1 MRLTWTRMTWA
12 AVLAGSLLVAPI
24 HGFAQSSQDVR
35 VDLTL
40 RDADMMAAT
49 RLLTAQT
56 GLQFIVEPSEDPFPK
71 ITLSL
76 TAVTAEDAIRYL
88 CQAAGA
94 HFRRDDNGVYIIS
107 RTKPVTTE
115 PTTPAV
121 PPVPAKL
128 KLAKIKLMKAD
139 AEDVYMQIRGIPFDP
154 MRGFLEMN
162 RLGNITDAALNNDYD
177 PGGIYVL
184 GPNGDSNPT
193 FSPVGTQ
200 SYSQPRTGGESG
212 SNILLPGEAG
222 GQEVGGGGP
231 GGGFGGGG
239 QGGGFGGGGQGGGG
253 ADGGGGGAQGGS
265 LPRGGLV
272 PQGLSFLSYDPNE
285 NAIIVQGTDEQIRA
299 LQDAI
304 AYFDVAPRQVVVK
317 VEFVTTSNSLN
328 RSLGFEFNYS
338 RGPLFLGPRP
348 GTFARAGD
356 PFFLA
361 YSTGNV
367 SMRVRHLMQ
376 EGFGKVVSAPMLR
389 TLNNQPAL
397 VRQSVQTTIFLAQ
410 STAVAGGT
418 VFTTFNPQQYT
429 VNTQL
434 AVRPRI
440 NGDGTITMFMNPTI
454 QDFGQIRRAPNG
466 QEIPDR
472 LTQTVQVVARVKSGE
487 TIVLGG
493 LTRKT
498 DLGSAQ
504 RFPILGDLP
513 IIGQFFRSS
522 TKERNV
528 SELLVFVTP
537 TIIEDDE
544 NYGLGP

>member
-1 MRLTWTRMTWA
+1 MRLNWTRMTLGVA
-12 AVLAGSLLVAPI
+12 LVVGLIAAPI
-24 HGFAQSSQDVR
+24 AGYAQTSQDVR

-56 GLQFIVEPSEDPFPK
+56 GLQFIVEPTEDPFPK

-76 TAVTAEDAIRYL
+76 AGVTAEDAIRYL

-94 HFRRDDNGVYIIS
+94 FFKRDDNGVYIIS
-107 RTKPVTTE
+107 RSKPVRPDSVA
-115 PTTPAV
+115 PTVPAV
-121 PPVPAKL
+121 PPKL

-139 AEDVYMQIRGIPFDP
+139 AEDVYKQIRGIAFDP

-162 RLGNITDAALNNDYD
+162 RLGEITDAALNNDYD
-177 PGGIYVL
+177 PGGIFIL
-184 GPNGDSNPT
+184 GPNGEGAPT
-193 FSPVGTQ
+193 FTPVGTQ
-200 SYSQPRTGGESG
+200 SYAQPRTGGESG
-212 SNILLPGEAG
+212 GSTIQLPGEAG
-222 GQEVGGGGP
+222 NQFGEGGDV
-231 GGGFGGGG
+231 GGG
-239 QGGGFGGGGQGGGG
+239 QGF
-253 ADGGGGGAQGGS
+253 GGGAQGGGQAGGQAGGGAQGGGG
-265 LPRGGLV
+265 LPRGGLI
-272 PQGLSFLSYDPNE
+272 PQGITFLSFDPND
-285 NAIIVQGTDEQIRA
+285 NAIIVQGTDEQIRE

-389 TLNNQPAL
+389 TLNNQPAV
-397 VRQSVQTTIFLAQ
+397 VRQTVQTTIFLAQ

-537 TIIEDDE
+537 TVIEDDE

>member
-1 MRLTWTRMTWA
+1 MRLTWTRITLA
-12 AVLAGSLLVAPI
+12 AVLACSMLAAPMG
-24 HGFAQSSQDVR
+24 GFAQSSQDVR

-56 GLQFIVEPSEDPFPK
+56 GLQFIVEPSDDPFPK

-76 TAVTAEDAIRYL
+76 TGVTAEDAIRYL

-107 RTKPVTTE
+107 RTKPATSEPATT
-115 PTTPAV
+115 TAPA
-121 PPVPAKL
+121 VPAKL

-177 PGGIYVL
+177 AGGIYVL
-184 GPNGDSNPT
+184 GPNGEANPT
-193 FSPVGTQ
+193 FAPVGTQ
-200 SYSQPRTGGESG
+200 SYAQPRTGGESG
-212 SNILLPGEAG
+212 SNILLPGEGG
-222 GQEVGGGGP
+222 GQESFGGGG
-231 GGGFGGGG
+231 GGGGQAGFGGGGGGGG
-239 QGGGFGGGGQGGGG
+239 QGGDGGGQGG
-253 ADGGGGGAQGGS
+253 AQGGGS
-265 LPRGGLV
+265 LGRGGLI
-272 PQGLSFLSYDPNE
+272 PAGLTFLSYDPNE

-418 VFTTFNPQQYT
+418 VFTTFNPQQYV